1 MEAKLK
7 EAPPEVKTVAKI
19 EDLNR
24 IEKVLMQGDL
34 SPLTSEER
42 VSYYKR
48 VCDSLGLNPLTKPFD
63 YIQLNG
69 KLVLYAT
76 RSCTDQLR
84 NLNGISIRIKDR
96 QEVNG
101 LYMVT
106 AEATNPSGRLDE
118 AVGAINIAN
127 LKGEALANA
136 IMKAETKA
144 KRRATLS
151 ICGLGF
157 MDESEIEGAAAAPF
171 SNTQANV
178 IGAVRPQIQDTDER
192 KMLVGRLEL
201 VVDESGLEGLQREW
215 KDKFTKEQRALVGAQ
230 ELQRIKALVKTEVPN
245 E

>member
-1 MEAKLK
+1 MEATLK
-7 EAPPEVKTVAKI
+7 EPANEVKTVTKL
-19 EDLNR
+19 EDPMNK

-34 SPLTSEER
+34 SALSAEER

-48 VCDSLGLNPLTKPFD
+48 VCDSLGLNALTKPFD

-84 NLNGISIRIKDR
+84 NLSGISIRIKDR

-106 AEATNPSGRLDE
+106 AEATNPAGRLDE
-118 AVGAINIAN
+118 AVGAISVAN

-157 MDESEIEGAAAAPF
+157 MDEAEIEGAAAAPF

-178 IGAVRPQIQDTDER
+178 IAAVRPQIENTDER
-192 KMLVGRLEL
+192 KALVLKLEET
-201 VVDESGLEGLQREW
+201 VNTWGLEGLSKEW
-215 KDKFTKEQRALVGAQ
+215 QGLTKENRALVGAQ
-230 ELQRIKALVKTEVPN
+230 ELQRIKALAKEEVKS
-245 E
+245 